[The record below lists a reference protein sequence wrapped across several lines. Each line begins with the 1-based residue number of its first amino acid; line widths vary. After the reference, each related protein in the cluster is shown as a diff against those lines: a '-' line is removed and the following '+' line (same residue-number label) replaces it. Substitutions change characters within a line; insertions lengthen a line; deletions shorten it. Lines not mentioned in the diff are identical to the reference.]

1 MRQEAEV
8 GLTRYLVAGG
18 AGFIGSHVVARL
30 LERPETTVVVYD
42 NFCSGR
48 DWHLEPVAGSPRLQ
62 VIRADLKD
70 RQRLT
75 QALALARV
83 DTVIHL
89 AANPDI
95 ARAARQPD
103 IDFWEGTYLTQNLLE
118 AMRESGVGRILYAS
132 GSGVYGDAGDLA
144 VAEDYSPMRPISPYG
159 ASKLACEAL
168 ICAYCHLFA
177 IQGVAFRFANVV
189 GPRQTHGVTFDFV
202 QRLLRDPRR
211 LEILGDG
218 SQSKSYIHINDVV
231 SALLLLDAEGWQGF
245 ETFNV
250 ATDDAV
256 TVRAIADLVT
266 RRLGLA
272 GVAYQFAGGR
282 RGWKG
287 DVPVVRLDSTKL
299 RKRGWTNQWT
309 SLGALFEAVDATIAE
324 VRAGRLNHDR

>member
-8 GLTRYLVAGG
+8 VLTRYLVAGG
-18 AGFIGSHVVARL
+18 AGFIGSHVVRRL

-42 NFCSGR
+42 NFCSGQM
-48 DWHLEPVAGSPRLQ
+48 WHLDGVATDPRLE
-62 VIRADLKD
+62 VIQEDLKN
-70 RQRLT
+70 REPLV
-75 QALALARV
+75 QALAGV

-89 AANPDI
+89 ASNPDI
-95 ARAARQPD
+95 ARAARQLD

-118 AMRESGVGRILYAS
+118 AMRVDGVRRILYAS
-132 GSGVYGDAGDLA
+132 GSGVYGDAGSTS
-144 VAEDYSPMRPISPYG
+144 VPEDYSPLRPISPYG

-168 ICAYCHLFA
+168 IESYCHLFG
-177 IQGVAFRFANVV
+177 IRGVAFHFANVV

-202 QRLLRDPRR
+202 RRLLRDPTR

-218 SQSKSYIHINDVV
+218 SQSKSYIHISDVV
-231 SALLLLDAEGWQGF
+231 SALLLLDEEGWRGF

-250 ATDDAV
+250 GTEDAV
-256 TVRAIADLVT
+256 SVRAVADLVT

-272 GVAYQFAGGR
+272 GVAYQFSGGP

-324 VRAGRLNHDR
+324 ARAGRFEHVH